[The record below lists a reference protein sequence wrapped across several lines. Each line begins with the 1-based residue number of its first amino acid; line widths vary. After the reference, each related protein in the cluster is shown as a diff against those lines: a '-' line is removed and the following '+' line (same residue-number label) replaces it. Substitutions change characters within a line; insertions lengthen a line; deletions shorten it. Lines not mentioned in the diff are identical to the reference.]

1 MIVLYFII
9 LLAVVSRFVP
19 HMANFAPLTAIAMFA
34 AYHLDWKKAAG
45 LTFVARLVS
54 DLFLGFFSWPLMLAV
69 YLSHLAGVFLGTWMK
84 KSESFG
90 GVKIL
95 SASLSGS
102 IIFFLL
108 TNFAFLYSQYPH
120 NLSGVIQA
128 YVNGLPFFRGT
139 LLGDLFYSFALFGG
153 YEFARLYKQSALII
167 NPKSST

>member
-1 MIVLYFII
+1 
-9 LLAVVSRFVP
+9 
-19 HMANFAPLTAIAMFA
+19 
-34 AYHLDWKKAAG
+34 
-45 LTFVARLVS
+45 
-54 DLFLGFFSWPLMLAV
+54 
-69 YLSHLAGVFLGTWMK
+69 MK

-95 SASLSGS
+95 GASLSGS